1 MLTSEDVDDA
11 FDDEAFM
18 EERFSDVQRLLL
30 GHDPAPGPETLVLL
44 PATRCRLTVGPHAS
58 GPFGRCFAV
67 RLEPR
72 ADLSAACVE
81 LLLADDGSLLGLV
94 DAGALDG
101 WRGAIPA
108 GLAARYL
115 APPAPATLA
124 LFGTGEAA
132 WSCLLVLHHALPSLS
147 EVHVVGLEPGRTRDF
162 AAAAAL
168 RTGLRV
174 RVCEDARATAARAD
188 VVATTGGHPPVRV
201 EWLAA
206 GALLIDQ
213 TATAAPTVS
222 GDPGSPVTGAR
233 AFDAD
238 ADADADAG
246 AGAGAGAGA
255 DAEADA
261 DADAGA
267 DSGADADA
275 GAGAGATLRAWPSGI
290 RPGVWSSG
298 GGPGVGSSDAGPGAR
313 SSGGRPGAGSSGG
326 RPGAGSSGRGS
337 GAGPSEAGP
346 SARSSRSGPA
356 SWSSD
361 GGPSAVSSDGGPGA
375 VSSDGGPGAV
385 SSDGGP
391 GAGSSAGGPGS
402 VSSGTGQGAAQPPG
416 TGQGAQPSDVGPAAQ
431 PSDAASGAPGP
442 VVRHVGIAPPGDHA
456 TGTRHAPVP
465 LAEIVA
471 GRALPRRSGSDIVH
485 YQGGEL
491 AGWSVIAAVAGL
503 GHAWRRDVGI
513 PVRLGRGGS

>member
-1 MLTSEDVDDA
+1 MPIMLTSEDVDDA

-30 GHDPAPGPETLVLL
+30 GHGPALGPETLVLL

-58 GPFGRCFAV
+58 GPLGRCFAV
-67 RLEPR
+67 RLESR

-115 APPAPATLA
+115 APPAPSLLG

-147 EVHVVGLEPGRTRDF
+147 EVRVVGREPDRARDF

-174 RVCEDARATAARAD
+174 RVSEDARTTAAGAD
-188 VVATTGGHPPVRV
+188 VVATTGGHPPVRA

-213 TATAAPTVS
+213 TATAAPPAS
-222 GDPGSPVTGAR
+222 GDPRDPVIDVR
-233 AFDAD
+233 SF
-238 ADADADAG
+238 G
-246 AGAGAGAGA
+246 AGTGPTA
-255 DAEADA
+255 
-261 DADAGA
+261 
-267 DSGADADA
+267 
-275 GAGAGATLRAWPSGI
+275 
-290 RPGVWSSG
+290 RP
-298 GGPGVGSSDAGPGAR
+298 P
-313 SSGGRPGAGSSGG
+313 
-326 RPGAGSSGRGS
+326 
-337 GAGPSEAGP
+337 EAGP
-346 SARSSRSGPA
+346 
-356 SWSSD
+356 
-361 GGPSAVSSDGGPGA
+361 
-375 VSSDGGPGAV
+375 
-385 SSDGGP
+385 
-391 GAGSSAGGPGS
+391 
-402 VSSGTGQGAAQPPG
+402 
-416 TGQGAQPSDVGPAAQ
+416 
-431 PSDAASGAPGP
+431 AASDPA
-442 VVRHVGIAPPGDHA
+442 VRHVSIAAPGGRSAD
-456 TGTRHAPVP
+456 TRHEPLP

-503 GHAWRRDVGI
+503 GHAWQRDVGI
-513 PVRLGRGGS
+513 PVRLGRGGP

>member
-30 GHDPAPGPETLVLL
+30 DHAPVPGPDTLVLL

-72 ADLSAACVE
+72 PDLSAACVE

-101 WRGAIPA
+101 WRGAIPS

-115 APPAPATLA
+115 APPAPSRLG

-132 WSCLLVLHHALPSLS
+132 WACLLVLHHALPSLT
-147 EVHVVGLEPGRTRDF
+147 EVRVVGREPDRARDF

-174 RVCEDARATAARAD
+174 RVSEDARATAASAD
-188 VVATTGGHPPVRV
+188 VVAVTGGHPPVRAA
-201 EWLAA
+201 WLAA

-213 TATAAPTVS
+213 AATVS
-222 GDPGSPVTGAR
+222 TAEPGDPRDPVTGPR
-233 AFDAD
+233 PAD
-238 ADADADAG
+238 TGPETDTEPDTDAG
-246 AGAGAGAGA
+246 PEPDTGPETETDTEPDTDAGPEP
-255 DAEADA
+255 DAEPGTGR
-261 DADAGA
+261 GA
-267 DSGADADA
+267 RPFAIG
-275 GAGAGATLRAWPSGI
+275 
-290 RPGVWSSG
+290 PGVWLSG
-298 GGPGVGSSDAGPGAR
+298 GGS
-313 SSGGRPGAGSSGG
+313 
-326 RPGAGSSGRGS
+326 GS
-337 GAGPSEAGP
+337 GPSHAGQGAQPSGT
-346 SARSSRSGPA
+346 GPA
-356 SWSSD
+356 A
-361 GGPSAVSSDGGPGA
+361 PQPGTGQRA
-375 VSSDGGPGAV
+375 E
-385 SSDGGP
+385 
-391 GAGSSAGGPGS
+391 
-402 VSSGTGQGAAQPPG
+402 SSGTGQGAESSGTGPVAPQSGTGQSAQPSGTGPATPQPG
-416 TGQGAQPSDVGPAAQ
+416 TGSAAPSF
-431 PSDAASGAPGP
+431 DAATAAPGP
-442 VVRHVGIAPPGDHA
+442 VVRHVSIAPSGGRSV
-456 TGTRHAPVP
+456 GTRQQPMPIP

-485 YQGGEL
+485 YRGGEL

-513 PVRLGRGGS
+513 PVRLGRGGP

>member
-44 PATRCRLTVGPHAS
+44 PAARCRLTVGPHAS

-115 APPAPATLA
+115 APPAPATLG

-147 EVHVVGLEPGRTRDF
+147 EVHVVGREPDRARDF
-162 AAAAAL
+162 ATAAAL

-174 RVCEDARATAARAD
+174 RVSEDVRTTAARAD
-188 VVATTGGHPPVRV
+188 VVATTSGHPPVRAA
-201 EWLAA
+201 WLAA

-213 TATAAPTVS
+213 TATVAPTVP
-222 GDPGSPVTGAR
+222 GDPRNPVTGAR
-233 AFDAD
+233 AFDTD
-238 ADADADAG
+238 ADTA
-246 AGAGAGAGA
+246 
-255 DAEADA
+255 
-261 DADAGA
+261 
-267 DSGADADA
+267 
-275 GAGAGATLRAWPSGI
+275 LRAWPSGI

-298 GGPGVGSSDAGPGAR
+298 GGPDVGSSR
-313 SSGGRPGAGSSGG
+313 S
-326 RPGAGSSGRGS
+326 
-337 GAGPSEAGP
+337 
-346 SARSSRSGPA
+346 
-356 SWSSD
+356 
-361 GGPSAVSSDGGPGA
+361 
-375 VSSDGGPGAV
+375 
-385 SSDGGP
+385 
-391 GAGSSAGGPGS
+391 
-402 VSSGTGQGAAQPPG
+402 
-416 TGQGAQPSDVGPAAQ
+416 GQGAQPPGSGPDAGPPGSGPAA
-431 PSDAASGAPGP
+431 PSPDAASVAPDP
-442 VVRHVGIAPPGDHA
+442 AVRHVSIAAPVGRSA
-456 TGTRHAPVP
+456 GTRQAPLP

-513 PVRLGRGGS
+513 PVRLGRGGP

>member
-30 GHDPAPGPETLVLL
+30 GHDPAPGPDTLVLL

-115 APPAPATLA
+115 APPAPATLG

-147 EVHVVGLEPGRTRDF
+147 EVRVVGREPDRTRDF

-174 RVCEDARATAARAD
+174 RVSEDARATAARAD
-188 VVATTGGHPPVRV
+188 VVATTGGHPPVRA

-213 TATAAPTVS
+213 TATVAPAAS
-222 GDPGSPVTGAR
+222 GDPRDPVIDSRPSDDAAGPAAR
-233 AFDAD
+233 PPGRGPAD
-238 ADADADAG
+238 G
-246 AGAGAGAGA
+246 R
-255 DAEADA
+255 
-261 DADAGA
+261 
-267 DSGADADA
+267 SGMDPA
-275 GAGAGATLRAWPSGI
+275 AWPPGRGPVDGWSGTGPAA
-290 RPGVWSSG
+290 RP
-298 GGPGVGSSDAGPGAR
+298 
-313 SSGGRPGAGSSGG
+313 PGAGPADGWSGM
-326 RPGAGSSGRGS
+326 
-337 GAGPSEAGP
+337 
-346 SARSSRSGPA
+346 GPA
-356 SWSSD
+356 AW
-361 GGPSAVSSDGGPGA
+361 
-375 VSSDGGPGAV
+375 
-385 SSDGGP
+385 
-391 GAGSSAGGPGS
+391 
-402 VSSGTGQGAAQPPG
+402 PPG
-416 TGQGAQPSDVGPAAQ
+416 TGPVDGRSGTGPAARPPDTDPADG
-431 PSDAASGAPGP
+431 PSGTGPAARPPETAAASAVPAVSAPA
-442 VVRHVGIAPPGDHA
+442 VRYVSIAPLGGRPA
-456 TGTRHAPVP
+456 GTPQEPLP

-471 GRALPRRSGSDIVH
+471 GRALPRRTGSDIVH

-513 PVRLGRGGS
+513 PVRLGRGAP

>member
-30 GHDPAPGPETLVLL
+30 DRAPVPGPDTLVLL

-72 ADLSAACVE
+72 PDLSAACVE

-101 WRGAIPA
+101 WRGAIPS

-115 APPAPATLA
+115 APPAPSRLG

-132 WSCLLVLHHALPSLS
+132 WACLLVLHHALPSLT
-147 EVHVVGLEPGRTRDF
+147 EVRVVGREPDRARDF

-174 RVCEDARATAARAD
+174 RVSEDARATAASAD
-188 VVATTGGHPPVRV
+188 VVAVTGGHPPVRAA
-201 EWLAA
+201 WLAA

-213 TATAAPTVS
+213 AATVS
-222 GDPGSPVTGAR
+222 TAEPGDPRDPVTGPR
-233 AFDAD
+233 PAD
-238 ADADADAG
+238 TGPETDTEPDTDAG
-246 AGAGAGAGA
+246 PEPDTGPETDTEPDTDAGPEP
-255 DAEADA
+255 DAEPGTGR
-261 DADAGA
+261 GA
-267 DSGADADA
+267 RPFAIG
-275 GAGAGATLRAWPSGI
+275 
-290 RPGVWSSG
+290 PGVWLSG
-298 GGPGVGSSDAGPGAR
+298 GGS
-313 SSGGRPGAGSSGG
+313 
-326 RPGAGSSGRGS
+326 GS
-337 GAGPSEAGP
+337 GPSHA
-346 SARSSRSGPA
+346 
-356 SWSSD
+356 
-361 GGPSAVSSDGGPGA
+361 
-375 VSSDGGPGAV
+375 
-385 SSDGGP
+385 
-391 GAGSSAGGPGS
+391 
-402 VSSGTGQGAAQPPG
+402 
-416 TGQGAQPSDVGPAAQ
+416 GQGAQPSGTGPAAPQSGTGQRAESSGTGQRAESSGTGPVAPQSGTGQSAQ
-431 PSDAASGAPGP
+431 PSGTGPATPQPGTGSAAPSFDAATAAPGP
-442 VVRHVGIAPPGDHA
+442 VVRHVSIAPSGGRSV
-456 TGTRHAPVP
+456 GTRQQSMPIP

-485 YQGGEL
+485 YRGGEL

>member
-30 GHDPAPGPETLVLL
+30 GQDPAPGPETLVLL
-44 PATRCRLTVGPHAS
+44 PATRCRLTVAPHAS

-115 APPAPATLA
+115 APPAPATLG

-147 EVHVVGLEPGRTRDF
+147 EVHVVGREPDRARDF

-174 RVCEDARATAARAD
+174 RVSEDARTTAARAD
-188 VVATTGGHPPVRV
+188 VVATTGGHPPVRA

-213 TATAAPTVS
+213 TATVATAAP
-222 GDPGSPVTGAR
+222 GDPRDPAIGFRPFGGAAGPAARPPDTGPA
-233 AFDAD
+233 AWPPGTGPAD
-238 ADADADAG
+238 GRSDTDPA
-246 AGAGAGAGA
+246 
-255 DAEADA
+255 
-261 DADAGA
+261 
-267 DSGADADA
+267 
-275 GAGAGATLRAWPSGI
+275 AWPSGTGPAAWP
-290 RPGVWSSG
+290 PGT
-298 GGPGVGSSDAGPGAR
+298 GPADGSSDTGPAAWPSGTGPAAWPPGTGPADGR
-313 SSGGRPGAGSSGG
+313 SDT
-326 RPGAGSSGRGS
+326 
-337 GAGPSEAGP
+337 
-346 SARSSRSGPA
+346 GPA
-356 SWSSD
+356 SW
-361 GGPSAVSSDGGPGA
+361 
-375 VSSDGGPGAV
+375 
-385 SSDGGP
+385 
-391 GAGSSAGGPGS
+391 
-402 VSSGTGQGAAQPPG
+402 PPG
-416 TGQGAQPSDVGPAAQ
+416 TGPADGSSDRGPAAR
-431 PSDAASGAPGP
+431 PPDTAAAPAASAASAPA
-442 VVRHVGIAPPGDHA
+442 VRHVGIAPPGGRPA
-456 TGTRHAPVP
+456 GTPQEPLP

-513 PVRLGRGGS
+513 PVRLGRGGP